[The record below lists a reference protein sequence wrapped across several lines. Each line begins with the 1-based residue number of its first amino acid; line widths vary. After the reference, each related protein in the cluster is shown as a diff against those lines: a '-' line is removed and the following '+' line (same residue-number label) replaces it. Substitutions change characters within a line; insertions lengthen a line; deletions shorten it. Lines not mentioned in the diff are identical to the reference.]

1 MERGVEA
8 MGEYNK
14 YSIIDII
21 KETIE
26 VSKMKRLKAGKVE
39 IERKFLMTGFPDN
52 VLELIYKADVQQ
64 AYISVE
70 PEIRI
75 RGILYM
81 DGDTD
86 FCKTEKSE
94 GGIAR
99 LETEEV
105 LSMGEYNE
113 QIEAIKKLGM
123 EPITKDYRVY
133 NLDGKR
139 ILEVS
144 KVDDKFY
151 YGEIEFKS
159 VLQARMWRPDRRLSE
174 YILEDVTDDDRYKMK
189 NYWERTRLQRGVGE
203 ASGGEINVGII
214 E

>member
-8 MGEYNK
+8 MGKYNK

-26 VSKMKRLKAGKVE
+26 VSKMKRLKAGEVE

-86 FCKTEKSE
+86 FCRTEKSE

-99 LETEEV
+99 LENEEV
-105 LSMGEYNE
+105 LRMEEYNE

-189 NYWERTRLQRGVGE
+189 NYWERTRLQRGVGK